1 MNIKIKKLPD
11 DLNIDNR
18 IDFKMIETY
27 SGCPYC
33 GTVPYE
39 ILDDGSM
46 RYHAGTI
53 SRTRKFE
60 ENNEY
65 DEPRKI
71 SGTGLFAKKY
81 HWRRYLFCCN
91 NCGMEWY
98 SPSFPVGLAEDEKAN
113 EMIFKAWLNG
123 KDLEVNTLLL
133 ECSGMKGAAKWK

>member
-27 SGCPYC
+27 SVCPYC

-133 ECSGMKGAAKWK
+133 ECSGMKWAAKWK